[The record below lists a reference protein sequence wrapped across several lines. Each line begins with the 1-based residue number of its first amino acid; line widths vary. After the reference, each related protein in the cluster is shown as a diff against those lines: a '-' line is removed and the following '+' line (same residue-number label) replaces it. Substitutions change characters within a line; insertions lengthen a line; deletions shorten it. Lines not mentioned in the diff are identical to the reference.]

1 VAKKAAMTTHIA
13 VQKDPCAPSSRDA
26 LLSSGGGRGFR
37 RSRAR
42 NPRGQ
47 HVPNVYQSS
56 GSGTARRPIEQF
68 GVPQARHEPQAVP
81 LYPYLCTS
89 FATTRPLDR
98 SATSIGRLYQAN
110 RCSPPSQRIPST
122 SLSST
127 VDRPDGQSGR
137 ARMSPE
143 LYNVV
148 ISMGLAAM
156 RVLRWRDPTRS
167 RPGASC
173 T

>member
-1 VAKKAAMTTHIA
+1 VAKRAAMTTHIA
-13 VQKDPCAPSSRDA
+13 AQKDPCAPSSRDA

-47 HVPNVYQSS
+47 HVPNVNQSS
-56 GSGTARRPIEQF
+56 GSGTARRPNEQF
-68 GVPQARHEPQAVP
+68 GVPQARHEPRRC
-81 LYPYLCTS
+81 LCNPTCAHHS
-89 FATTRPLDR
+89 QLLVRSTEARRRSEGRTR
-98 SATSIGRLYQAN
+98 AN

-122 SLSST
+122 SRPST